1 MKRTNTDEIR
11 EKNGKEK
18 KRFFVD
24 YSKDPQMQ
32 HLVLKLLEEA
42 NQKSHGSEVTFKDLV
57 SYCLNKIGKKDLER
71 IKTLALREMDKV
83 QMLLEKHN
91 QKHETNLSLGEFL
104 VKQLKI
110 S

>member
-1 MKRTNTDEIR
+1 MKRTHSDER
-11 EKNGKEK
+11 KERKEK

-32 HLVLKLLEEA
+32 NLVFKLLEEA

-57 SYCLNKIGKKDLER
+57 SYCLNKVGKKDLEK
-71 IKTLALREMDKV
+71 IKTLALGEMDKV

-91 QKHETNLSLGEFL
+91 QKHESGLSLGEFL